1 MSLLRGTLIRFIPGY
16 FLFMAAL
23 ALQAQGG
30 NAGTIHGKVTDLSGA
45 VVPNA
50 TIHLSNQVSGLN
62 RNGTSN
68 ATGQLTPTRSLS
80 LPRGFP
86 SSRRMLIFVP

>member
-68 ATGQLTPTRSLS
+68 ATGQFEFSNVPFNSYQITVTAP
-80 LPRGFP
+80 GF
-86 SSRRMLIFVP
+86 S